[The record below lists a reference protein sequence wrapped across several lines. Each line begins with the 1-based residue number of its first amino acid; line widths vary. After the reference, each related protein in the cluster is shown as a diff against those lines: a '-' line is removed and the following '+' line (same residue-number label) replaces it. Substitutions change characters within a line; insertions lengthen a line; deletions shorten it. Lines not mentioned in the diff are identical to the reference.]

1 MVGLEL
7 LRNWT
12 FVFSLFHLLRGTH
25 VSQRRDLTSNLS
37 VHTKRENTVRR
48 NKILADQNVFYV

>member
-12 FVFSLFHLLRGTH
+12 LVFPLSFAA
-25 VSQRRDLTSNLS
+25 RRDLTSNLS
-37 VHTKRENTVRR
+37 VHAKSENTVRH
-48 NKILADQNVFYV
+48 NTILADQNVFYF